1 MADIINDIDE
11 LIGKYLAKEA
21 SPEEVAF
28 IRSWMEENETN
39 RKRFEQLRTI
49 FDNAASV
56 KNIPHFDTDAA
67 WNKLRAKIKTETR
80 DNVRTLKPD
89 PFSLIWRIAA
99 SVILVVGVGYFAM
112 VTMRD
117 SNAYKPL
124 EVATKTE
131 TLADTLPEGTT
142 VFLNKTTQLAYS
154 FDKKE
159 KKHVVNLKGEAY
171 FNISHDKNKTFIVQA
186 DEVYIKDIGTAFN
199 VKAYPDQ
206 NTIEVAVEE
215 GEVIIYTDSISAISI
230 LAGQKGIY
238 NKITKSFSADKPEPN
253 VISYKTKQFTF
264 NDSNLG
270 QVVSELNSIYDKR
283 IVISSHL
290 KNCRLTVSFQNEDI
304 DEIALVIAETLGL
317 SIIQSGGDIMLEGR
331 GCEE

>member
-1 MADIINDIDE
+1 MADIVNDIDE
-11 LIGKYLAKEA
+11 LIGKYLAHEA

-28 IRSWMEENETN
+28 VRTWVEENETN
-39 RKRFEQLRTI
+39 RKRFEQIRTI
-49 FDNAASV
+49 FDKAASV

-67 WNKLRAKIKTETR
+67 WNKLRAKIQHESR
-80 DNVRTLKPD
+80 DNVRTLRPD
-89 PFSLIWRIAA
+89 PVNLIWRVAA
-99 SVILVVGVGYFAM
+99 SLLLVAGIGYFAM
-112 VTMRD
+112 VAMRD
-117 SNAYKPL
+117 SNAYKPV
-124 EVATKTE
+124 EFATKSE
-131 TLADTLPEGTT
+131 TLADTLPEGTR

-171 FNISHDKNKTFIVQA
+171 FKINHEENKTFIVQA
-186 DEVYIKDIGTAFN
+186 EEVYIKDIGTAFN
-199 VKAYPDQ
+199 VKAYPNQ

-215 GEVIIYTDSISAISI
+215 GEVIIYTDSISGISI

-238 NKITKSFSADKPEPN
+238 NKITKTFSADKPEPN

-264 NDSNLG
+264 NDSNLE
-270 QVVSELNSIYDKR
+270 QVVSELNSIYEKR
-283 IVISSHL
+283 IVISDHL
-290 KNCRLTVSFQNEDI
+290 KKCRLTVSFQNEDI

-317 SIIQSGGDIMLEGR
+317 SIIQSGGDIILEGR